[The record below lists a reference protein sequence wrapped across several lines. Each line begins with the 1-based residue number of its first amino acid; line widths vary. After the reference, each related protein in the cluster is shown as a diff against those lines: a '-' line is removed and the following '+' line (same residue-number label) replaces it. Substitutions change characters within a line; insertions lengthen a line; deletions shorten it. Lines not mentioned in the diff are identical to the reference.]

1 MLANRKY
8 YFIEKLSCLLF
19 YAFIISNFLPSNLRN
34 IIAIL
39 LLILSIYYVYK
50 EKIWL
55 TIDTD
60 ALKLLRSYIYFFL
73 IILFFGIYHNSSLQ
87 ELDTYS
93 RFILVLPLFYLFSH
107 VKINQSYFVIT
118 IIITSLVVGIT
129 SLYLYIDRDA
139 GINRISGFTNVAIT
153 FGNLSMTIFLL
164 GLISLMQE
172 NTNRMKIL
180 LIISMILSLLAWSF
194 SLTKGSL
201 IGLTIALVYLIF
213 TRELTLSKRKLIAV
227 LILLI
232 SFIYLSPAKQSLDR
246 FFYDMTN
253 STNYLSEIYKD
264 EDISFSTKERV
275 FLLLNAKEII
285 NNNFLTGIGF
295 GKFKEHIIEE
305 TQSVN
310 RKYGMAHHDH
320 VHNDF
325 LDVWVKA
332 GVLSTLALIYF
343 FFIHLKVLIKHHR
356 EKGDFF
362 SLVAIVLLLSQI
374 GFMMTQSQFAHHQP
388 TLFFLILL
396 IVSVSQVFLK
406 SRD

>member
-1 MLANRKY
+1 
-8 YFIEKLSCLLF
+8 
-19 YAFIISNFLPSNLRN
+19 
-34 IIAIL
+34 
-39 LLILSIYYVYK
+39 
-50 EKIWL
+50 
-55 TIDTD
+55 
-60 ALKLLRSYIYFFL
+60 
-73 IILFFGIYHNSSLQ
+73 
-87 ELDTYS
+87 
-93 RFILVLPLFYLFSH
+93 
-107 VKINQSYFVIT
+107 
-118 IIITSLVVGIT
+118 
-129 SLYLYIDRDA
+129 
-139 GINRISGFTNVAIT
+139 
-153 FGNLSMTIFLL
+153 
-164 GLISLMQE
+164 MQE

-310 RKYGMAHHDH
+310 RKYGMGHHDH

-343 FFIHLKVLIKHHR
+343 FFIHLKVLIKHRR

-406 SRD
+406 SRN

>member
-73 IILFFGIYHNSSLQ
+73 IILFFGIYHNSPLQ
-87 ELDTYS
+87 VLDTYS

-310 RKYGMAHHDH
+310 RKYGMGHHDH

-343 FFIHLKVLIKHHR
+343 FFIHLKVLIKHRR

-406 SRD
+406 SRN